1 VKDNGS
7 SENYVSQKII
17 DELKRQGAALSAQ
30 DAGWMILEMANVD
43 AEDGI
48 EKRQWV
54 ELKLLLSA
62 SNDSNGS
69 GPSLR
74 AWVWV
79 QTEQLPNL
87 QSGLAMNLNC

>member
-48 EKRQWV
+48 EKRQ
-54 ELKLLLSA
+54 
-62 SNDSNGS
+62 
-69 GPSLR
+69 
-74 AWVWV
+74 
-79 QTEQLPNL
+79 
-87 QSGLAMNLNC
+87 